1 MPACDNITDSKIQFQ
16 LKGPF
21 LVSQAFSLIIIKH
34 ETYIEFDSPSLQ
46 GNIYICTSI
55 SVIHKNIKKLQAP
68 PLLNTHIYRYTGNKK
83 GV

>member
-46 GNIYICTSI
+46 GNIYMY
-55 SVIHKNIKKLQAP
+55 IHIRNPQKYKKNYKHHLC
-68 PLLNTHIYRYTGNKK
+68 
-83 GV
+83 